1 MIFQRKNKLIQIQKK
16 TNMYYYNH
24 EAAKRLLV
32 PIGFALLP
40 NKNSILL
47 FPLSVFTFYM
57 SEQIILKIYGGMG
70 SSH

>member
-1 MIFQRKNKLIQIQKK
+1 
-16 TNMYYYNH
+16 MYYYNH

>member
-1 MIFQRKNKLIQIQKK
+1 
-16 TNMYYYNH
+16 
-24 EAAKRLLV
+24 
-32 PIGFALLP
+32 LLP